1 MPNDEQVLLST
12 AIILKNSIAHK
23 KGIMSIFGRGAT
35 VEALVCGLEL
45 RAPIFFCPVSARGC

>member
-35 VEALVCGLEL
+35 VEALVCGLVLEL
-45 RAPIFFCPVSARGC
+45 QSFSAQ